1 MNVTKE
7 QSMAYTE
14 VIEVLKHM
22 EEIEVNKI
30 PKEII
35 NYYQENRDISY
46 DFKIDAEKSFQ
57 EQTLLEQTKVIL
69 AILFRDYWATE
80 EQKEKIKQKEK
91 YDLNKIEEEKKE
103 RYSTDNLF
111 KRKQEVEPEKALIE
125 YKKENWHNKFIEFM
139 RKFFK
144 RKKNS
149 K

>member
-91 YDLNKIEEEKKE
+91 YDLNKLEEEKKGIVQII
-103 RYSTDNLF
+103 YLKGN
-111 KRKQEVEPEKALIE
+111 
-125 YKKENWHNKFIEFM
+125 KK
-139 RKFFK
+139 
-144 RKKNS
+144 
-149 K
+149 